1 MAKFYDKDTDRVMW
15 SHTKQ
20 LPTLPTERERLL
32 QEAIGI
38 VSNDRNTTYG
48 EPEDAFALI
57 ADYWSVYLKAKY
69 DVTLTTADVP
79 LLMALMKLARLTT
92 NPHHHDSQVDV
103 AGYMACLAEV
113 PKEDTDDAA

>member
-1 MAKFYDKDTDRVMW
+1 MTNLYDKDRVMW
-15 SHTKQ
+15 SHTQ
-20 LPTLPTERERLL
+20 QRPTLPTERERLL
-32 QEAIGI
+32 QEALAI
-38 VSNDRNTTYG
+38 VTNDRNTTYG

-69 DVTLTTADVP
+69 DVTLVTADVP

-92 NPHHHDSQVDV
+92 NPHHHDSMVDA

-113 PKEDTDDAA
+113 PRDSEEPANAP

>member
-1 MAKFYDKDTDRVMW
+1 MSHHDKPSGIW
-15 SHTKQ
+15 SHTIERNP
-20 LPTLPTERERLL
+20 PTLPTERERLL
-32 QEAIGI
+32 QEAIAI

-69 DVTLTTADVP
+69 DVTLVTADVP

-92 NPHHHDSQVDV
+92 NPHHHDSQVDA

-113 PKEDTDDAA
+113 PKEDQEDAS